1 MSEPMVRV
9 GVVQMRVRTGRVED
23 NLERAEAFVRDARAR
38 GCRLVV
44 LPEAFA
50 TGLDLPRSRERAT
63 PIPGPRL
70 EWLARL
76 AAAEGVYLA
85 AGLLEAH
92 EGAVYSTAVLLD
104 DGGRLLHLYR
114 RANVYDLE
122 AYFLASGGAG
132 YVVDTPLGRIG
143 MIVGYDVQF
152 PETLR
157 LLFAQSAEIVVC
169 PALLLRPFAESIRQM
184 VRARPAENCC
194 YFLFASAT
202 GENTLAGLTYLGDS
216 AILQSPIGLRPYSSE
231 FRRQEPVLAEAGR
244 EEALLTADLD
254 LEQLRRLQAANPLLK
269 DFRRSPFCRLV
280 HVLAEEGA

>member
-1 MSEPMVRV
+1 MSESRLRV
-9 GVVQMRVRTGRVED
+9 GVVQMRVRTGRMDD
-23 NLERAEAFVRDARAR
+23 NLERAEGFVQAARAD

-63 PIPGPRL
+63 PIPGPQL

-85 AGLLEAH
+85 AGLLESH
-92 EGAVYSTAVLLD
+92 GDAVYSTAVLLD
-104 DGGRLLHLYR
+104 DAGRLLHRYR

-122 AYFLASGGAG
+122 AYFLTGGAAG
-132 YVVDTPLGRIG
+132 RVVETPLGRIG

-157 LLFAQSAEIVVC
+157 LLFAQSAEIVIC
-169 PALLLRPFAESIRQM
+169 PALLLRPFADSIRQM

-244 EEALLTADLD
+244 NEALLTADLD
-254 LEQLRRLQAANPLLK
+254 LEGLRRLQGANPLLK
-269 DFRRSPFCRLV
+269 DFRRSAFSRLV
-280 HVLAEEGA
+280 HSLAEEDA